1 MLFRLFGLL
10 RTDPLAFFWILIST
24 CIALIVAIT
33 VHEFSHGFIANIFG
47 DSTAKRSGR
56 LSLNPLVHL
65 DPMGTIMLFVAGFG
79 WGKPVPVN
87 PYYLRNGVRTGM
99 ALVSLPGPVSNLLCA
114 GVFGILA
121 RTIPPPFSD
130 LFYYIVLY
138 NIILAI
144 FNLVPLPP
152 LDGFKILLGIVPAET
167 SRSFSKI
174 ERYGPAI
181 LIIVIMLDSFTNLN
195 LFWGILRLPVNFF
208 SKLFLGQT
216 LF

>member
-1 MLFRLFGLL
+1 M
-10 RTDPLAFFWILIST
+10 
-24 CIALIVAIT
+24 ALIVAIT
-33 VHEFSHGFIANIFG
+33 VHEFSHGFMANTFG
-47 DSTAKRSGR
+47 DPTAKRSGR
-56 LSLNPLVHL
+56 LSLNPMAHL
-65 DPMGTIMLFVAGFG
+65 DPLGTIMLFIAGFG

-87 PYYLRNGVRTGM
+87 PYYLRNGARTGM
-99 ALVSLPGPVSNLLCA
+99 ALVSLAGPVSNLLCA
-114 GVFGILA
+114 AIFGVFA

-152 LDGFKILLGIVPAET
+152 LDGFKILLGIVPEET
-167 SRSFSKI
+167 ARNISRI

-181 LIIVIMLDSFTNLN
+181 LIIVIMLDRFTGLG
-195 LFWGILRLPVNFF
+195 LFWGILRLPVNLF
-208 SKLFLGQT
+208 SNLFLGET